1 MSLFARRP
9 QPEQRL
15 LESNVAWSTVG
26 SQLSGDAE
34 AKALKLAPVF
44 AATSWIADSVATLP
58 LKAYRRGSDGVA
70 QRVQVSVIEDPS
82 ALGTRVDWLTR
93 AMTSLLLRGNA
104 FGYVTARDSRGFPT
118 LVEWLNPTTVRIQ
131 GGKYYVN
138 EMEAPDGDI
147 FHIPAYSMPGKALGL
162 SPIQAFAQTID
173 TGLYAEL
180 VANDYFKNAGTPAQH
195 LKNTERTLDPAQA
208 AEIKDRFKASVSTGD
223 AFVTGR
229 DWDLTTLGVTA
240 ADAAFLATMQANAT
254 TIAAI
259 FRVPPEK
266 IGGTSGSSL
275 TYNTVEQQSIDFL
288 THSLR
293 PWLVR
298 LEAAF
303 DRHLLP
309 RGVFCKFNA
318 DAIIRPDTLTRM
330 QAHEIANRIGLET
343 LDEARAVEDK
353 PPLTPEQLAAW
364 QALRQPGTSGGNG
377 GSGA

>member
-1 MSLFARRP
+1 MSLFTRRVGSESRALP
-9 QPEQRL
+9 
-15 LESNVAWSTVG
+15 ESNASWSVVG

-34 AKALKLAPVF
+34 AKALRLAAVY
-44 AATSWIADSVATLP
+44 AATSWLADSVATLP
-58 LKAYRRGSDGVA
+58 LKAYRRGGDGVA
-70 QRVQVSVIEDPS
+70 QRVQMAVLENPS
-82 ALGTRVDWLTR
+82 ALGTRVDWLTKV
-93 AMTSLLLRGNA
+93 MTSLLLRGNA
-104 FGYVTARDSRGFPT
+104 FGYVVERDSRGYPT
-118 LVEWLNPTTVRIQ
+118 SIEWLNPLTVRIQ
-131 GGKYYVN
+131 GDKFWVN
-138 EMEAPDGDI
+138 EQLAPAGDV
-147 FHIPAYSMPGKALGL
+147 FHIPAYSVPGKKLGL
-162 SPIQAFAQTID
+162 SPIQAFATTID

-180 VANDYFKNAGTPAQH
+180 MANDWFKNAGTPAQH

-208 AEIKDRFKASVSTGD
+208 AEIKERFKASVTSGD

-229 DWDLTTLGVTA
+229 DWDLSSLGVSA
-240 ADAAFLATMQANAT
+240 ADAAFLGTMRATAT

-259 FRVPPEK
+259 YRVPPEK
-266 IGGTSGSSL
+266 IGGDSGSSL

-303 DRHLLP
+303 DRWLLP

-343 LDEARAVEDK
+343 IDEARAVEDK
-353 PPLTPEQLAAW
+353 PPLTEDQLAAW
-364 QALRQPGTSGGNG
+364 LAIRQPSSSGGTNG
-377 GSGA
+377 SS